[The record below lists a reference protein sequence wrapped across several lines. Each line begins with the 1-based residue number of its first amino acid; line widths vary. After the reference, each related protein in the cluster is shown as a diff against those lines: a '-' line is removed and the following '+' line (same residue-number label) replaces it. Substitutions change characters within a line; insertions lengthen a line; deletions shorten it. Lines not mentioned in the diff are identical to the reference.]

1 MKKLQPHHSKSH
13 EDRIAD
19 LEVQLAH
26 QAMTIEE
33 LNEMVKKQWAEID
46 KLTRTATF
54 LADRLHTVE
63 DGARKTSPGE
73 EPPPPHY

>member
-1 MKKLQPHHSKSH
+1 MTSPSST

-26 QAMTIEE
+26 HAHIIDE
-33 LNEMVKKQWAEID
+33 LHEMVKKQWAEID

-63 DGARKTSPGE
+63 DGARKTSPGD